1 MERKAMRI
9 ANGGRTLPAVL
20 LAASAAVVAAG
31 PPAAANDIDAPA
43 IVAAARASDADTV
56 RTLLAEGA
64 DVDAAQPDGA
74 TALHWAAYRND
85 HETVLLLLDAG
96 ADVNAANELGAT
108 PTWLAADN
116 GSARMVERLL
126 DAGADSD
133 IALHNGE
140 TPVMTASRTGNAD
153 AVRQLAAR
161 GADVNARER
170 SRGQT
175 ALMWAV
181 AQGHHEIIDVLL
193 AHGADV
199 HARSRVRP
207 RMMHAESTNASQYD
221 QGLVWNRGGY
231 TPLLFAA
238 RHGDVGAGRR
248 LVGAGADIDDA
259 APTGAS
265 TLVVAAHSGHVDFV
279 RFALGAGA
287 DPNAIGAG
295 YTALHAA
302 VLRGDR
308 ELLTALLAAGA
319 DPDTRLERG
328 TPLRRAGQDW
338 AIAPQLVSATPYWL
352 AAYYQEADL
361 MRALAAWG
369 ADPTATTLERWQR
382 VFDRAGGV
390 GPPHIA
396 GGFQTPL
403 LAAVSGAHNRGRT
416 FNSSL
421 RNPDR
426 EERAAYE
433 AARVAIEHGADVNR
447 SDLGGTAP
455 LHSAAQR
462 NYATLIELLAAN
474 GADLNLVNGSGT
486 TALALAERAEARR
499 LERPDIT
506 SYPSGNSAQA
516 LRDLGAGSAAEE
528 DGGLTRTGGVCTDAR
543 AEPILMPELAIIAG
557 PTADYKT
564 CAPARGTGGVP
575 TGVLHGSGIVSATDP
590 AANSGRRW
598 ERG

>member
-1 MERKAMRI
+1 MKATRI
-9 ANGGRTLPAVL
+9 ANDWRLPALLPAAIAAL
-20 LAASAAVVAAG
+20 LAG
-31 PPAAANDIDAPA
+31 GPAAAASGVDAPS
-43 IVAAARASDADTV
+43 IVEAARAQDVDAV
-56 RTLLAEGA
+56 RALLAEGV

-85 HETVLLLLDAG
+85 PEVAALLLDAG
-96 ADVNAANELGAT
+96 ADVDAANELGAT
-108 PTWLAADN
+108 PVWLAADN
-116 GSARMVERLL
+116 GSAAMVARLL
-126 DAGADSD
+126 DAGADPD
-133 IALHNGE
+133 IALLNGE

-153 AVRQLAAR
+153 AVRLLAAR
-161 GADVNARER
+161 GADVDAKER

-181 AQGHHEIIDVLL
+181 AQGHHAIIDVLL

-199 HARSRVRP
+199 HARSRIRP
-207 RMMHAESTNASQYD
+207 RMMHAEATNGSQYD

-238 RHGDVGAGRR
+238 RHGDVEAGRR
-248 LVGAGADIDDA
+248 LVAAGADIDDR

-265 TLVVAAHSGHVDFV
+265 ALVVAAHSGHLDFA
-279 RFALGAGA
+279 RFTLRTGA
-287 DPNAIGAG
+287 DPNDAGAG

-302 VLRGDR
+302 ILRGDP
-308 ELLTALLAAGA
+308 ELATALLAAGA
-319 DPDTRLERG
+319 DPNQRLEKG

-369 ADPTATTLERWQR
+369 ADPGLTTLERWAY
-382 VFDRAGGV
+382 VFERAGGV
-390 GPPHIA
+390 GPPHVA

-426 EERAAYE
+426 EERAAYD
-433 AARVAIEHGADVNR
+433 AAQAAIEHGADVNR
-447 SDLGGTAP
+447 IDHAGTAP

-462 NYATLIELLAAN
+462 NYATVVELLAAN
-474 GADLNLVNGSGT
+474 GADLDVKNGSGT
-486 TALALAERAEARR
+486 TALTLAERAEARR

-506 SYPSGNSAQA
+506 RYPSGNSAQV
-516 LRDLGAGSAAEE
+516 LRDLGAGKETVETKAAE
-528 DGGLTRTGGVCTDAR
+528 GWQPR
-543 AEPILMPELAIIAG
+543 
-557 PTADYKT
+557 
-564 CAPARGTGGVP
+564 
-575 TGVLHGSGIVSATDP
+575 
-590 AANSGRRW
+590 
-598 ERG
+598 

>member
-1 MERKAMRI
+1 MKATRI
-9 ANGGRTLPAVL
+9 ANDWRLPAL
-20 LAASAAVVAAG
+20 LAAVIAALLAG
-31 PPAAANDIDAPA
+31 GPEAAASGVDGPS
-43 IVAAARASDADTV
+43 IVEAARAQDVDTV
-56 RTLLAEGA
+56 RALVAEGV

-85 HETVLLLLDAG
+85 PEVAALLLDAG
-96 ADVNAANELGAT
+96 ADVDAANELGAT
-108 PTWLAADN
+108 PVWLAADN
-116 GSARMVERLL
+116 GSAAMVERLL
-126 DAGADSD
+126 DAGADPD
-133 IALHNGE
+133 IALRNGE

-153 AVRQLAAR
+153 AVRLLAAR
-161 GADVNARER
+161 GAGVNAKER

-199 HARSRVRP
+199 HARSRIRP
-207 RMMHAESTNASQYD
+207 RMMHAEATNGSQYD

-238 RHGDVGAGRR
+238 RHGDVEAGRR
-248 LVGAGADIDDA
+248 LVAAGADVDDG

-265 TLVVAAHSGHVDFV
+265 ALVVAAHGGHLDFA
-279 RFALGAGA
+279 RFALGTGA
-287 DPNAIGAG
+287 DPNDSGAG

-302 VLRGDR
+302 ILRGDL
-308 ELLTALLAAGA
+308 ELATALLAAGA
-319 DPDTRLERG
+319 DPNARLERG
-328 TPLRRAGQDW
+328 TPLRRAGRDW
-338 AIAPQLVSATPYWL
+338 AIAPQFVSATPYWL

-369 ADPTATTLERWQR
+369 ADPALTTLERWAY
-382 VFDRAGGV
+382 VFERAGGI

-403 LAAVSGAHNRGRT
+403 LAAVSGANNRGRR

-426 EERAAYE
+426 EEHAAYE
-433 AARVAIEHGADVNR
+433 AARAAIEHGADVNR
-447 SDLGGTAP
+447 TDHGGTAP

-462 NYATLIELLAAN
+462 NYATLVDLLAAN
-474 GADLNLVNGSGT
+474 GAELNLKDGRGT
-486 TALALAERAEARR
+486 TALTLAERAEARR

-506 SYPSGNSAQA
+506 RYPSGNSAQV
-516 LRDLGAGSAAEE
+516 LRDLGAGKEAEETKAAEE
-528 DGGLTRTGGVCTDAR
+528 WQ
-543 AEPILMPELAIIAG
+543 PQ
-557 PTADYKT
+557 
-564 CAPARGTGGVP
+564 
-575 TGVLHGSGIVSATDP
+575 
-590 AANSGRRW
+590 
-598 ERG
+598 